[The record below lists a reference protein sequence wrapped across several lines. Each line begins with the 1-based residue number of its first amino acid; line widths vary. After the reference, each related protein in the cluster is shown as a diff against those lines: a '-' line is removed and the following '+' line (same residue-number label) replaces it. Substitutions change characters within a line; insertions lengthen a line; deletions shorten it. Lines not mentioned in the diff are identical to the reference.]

1 MRDKAATGCDTI
13 ATPQLEVAMTLGNY
27 GPPSLLDHEQYRR
40 WVIQQFEARAAFAA
54 AEQAEREAP
63 RPAEPEGD
71 ML

>member
-1 MRDKAATGCDTI
+1 MLSDPYRMRND
-13 ATPQLEVAMTLGNY
+13 
-27 GPPSLLDHEQYRR
+27 PPSISEHEKYRR
-40 WVIQQFEARAAFAA
+40 WVIQQFEERCRLAA

>member
-1 MRDKAATGCDTI
+1 MLSEPFRLRND
-13 ATPQLEVAMTLGNY
+13 
-27 GPPSLLDHEQYRR
+27 PPAISEHEAYRR

-63 RPAEPEGD
+63 RPAQPEGD